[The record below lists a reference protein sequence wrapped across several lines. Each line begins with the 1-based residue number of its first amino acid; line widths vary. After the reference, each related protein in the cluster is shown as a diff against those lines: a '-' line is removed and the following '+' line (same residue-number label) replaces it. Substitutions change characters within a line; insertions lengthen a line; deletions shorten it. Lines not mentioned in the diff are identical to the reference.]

1 MKLITKEYHEQLI
14 TFDLDDDL
22 MINLTEMAKQYG
34 RRPNDFLELEQTK
47 AFLEE
52 LANPLSCFNT
62 SQNGNETKQYVITK
76 HGGNDT
82 GTWIHRKLAIKAAAW
97 LDPKFE
103 VWMINQIE
111 ELMTTGKVSIATNYE
126 QALTMLGVAAEI
138 IQIVAPVFYQRDD
151 AIRTK
156 AEIGSRREATA
167 MQTAS
172 AATRKVNNLEIELD
186 KNHHWATILK
196 VQQVTG
202 IKYDWVA
209 LKDYMTAHGIPI
221 KKIDS
226 GVARFAAV
234 NSYHADAWH
243 NVYNVDITE
252 FRTC

>member
-1 MKLITKEYHEQLI
+1 MKLITKQYHDQLI
-14 TFDLDDDL
+14 TFDLTSDCL
-22 MINLTEMAKQYG
+22 INLTEMAKA
-34 RRPNDFLELEQTK
+34 NDKEVKRWLELDTTK
-47 AFLEE
+47 SYLEKLAQRTEKATFE
-52 LANPLSCFNT
+52 LLIVKSG
-62 SQNGNETKQYVITK
+62 NGGGTWATKQV
-76 HGGNDT
+76 
-82 GTWIHRKLAIKAAAW
+82 AIRFAQW
-97 LDPKFE
+97 LSDDFAIW
-103 VWMINQIE
+103 VDAQID
-111 ELMTTGKVSIATNYE
+111 ELLTN
-126 QALTMLGVAAEI
+126 GV
-138 IQIVAPVFYQRDD
+138 VAMPTSYRD
-151 AIRTK
+151 AIAQLLIEIDAKEEAQRTK

-172 AATRKVNNLEIELD
+172 AATRRVNNLEIELD

-226 GVARFAAV
+226 GVTRFAVV